1 MTGRNPPA
9 SGDTTLIQ
17 SMLIRLG
24 AAALLGSQIA
34 GCATLTGDGT
44 QASQVETLDEQG
56 HVVEGMRC
64 KFSNASSD
72 YFADTPVYGLEV
84 HRSASDLQI
93 SCRLGDRV
101 AEGKAVSRGGIKSIA
116 AMLLPGGS
124 AYMVIDH
131 LSGYRYTYPAWVRL
145 QVGQKL
151 VFDASDDKGGAPVA
165 GLRPDGTPP
174 VASAPKKAQ
183 AIVRSD

>member
-1 MTGRNPPA
+1 MIRST
-9 SGDTTLIQ
+9 
-17 SMLIRLG
+17 LIRLG
-24 AAALLGSQIA
+24 GCAFLAAQLA

-44 QASQVETLDEQG
+44 QTIHVETLDEQG
-56 HVVEGMRC
+56 HVIEGMRC

-72 YFADTPVYGLEV
+72 YYADTPVYGLEV
-84 HRSASDLQI
+84 HRSASDLKI

-101 AEGKAVSRGGIKSIA
+101 AEGKAVSRGAIKSVA

-165 GLRPDGTPP
+165 GLRPDGTAVP
-174 VASAPKKAQ
+174 VAAAAKPAQ